1 MRIRSAIG
9 SDISISICSKIGS
22 SRDVMALDSLLIY
35 IFHFVPDVRMRKHI
49 KKILIVL
56 MDIPFSV
63 GFLQFVSA
71 LILLQKLQL

>member
-1 MRIRSAIG
+1 
-9 SDISISICSKIGS
+9 
-22 SRDVMALDSLLIY
+22 MALDSLLIY

>member
-1 MRIRSAIG
+1 MNIA
-9 SDISISICSKIGS
+9 SKLF
-22 SRDVMALDSLLIY
+22 RFDSLLIY

-56 MDIPFSV
+56 MDIPFSF